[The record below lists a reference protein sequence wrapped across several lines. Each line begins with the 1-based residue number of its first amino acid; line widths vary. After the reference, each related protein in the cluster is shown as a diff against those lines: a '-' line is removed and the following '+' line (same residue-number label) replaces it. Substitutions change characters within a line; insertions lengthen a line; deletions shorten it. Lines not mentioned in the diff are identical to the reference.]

1 MQEAMSGLH
10 PIATTKADIRKRS
23 CLLYPPKADM
33 CGALAHVCFGPI
45 ADIEE
50 FGAQP
55 GTNVP
60 GSFFARLVLGP
71 MSVGS
76 VVIVTW
82 TAVIVGTTT
91 VIGWTAT
98 ITVVVSTVIRSGSI
112 SVAVI
117 SRTIVVRP

>member
-1 MQEAMSGLH
+1 MVLAQTRFLEGLGRVKAPMSALGQKRTLKSS
-10 PIATTKADIRKRS
+10 ALTKEK
-23 CLLYPPKADM
+23 
-33 CGALAHVCFGPI
+33 
-45 ADIEE
+45 
-50 FGAQP
+50 P
-55 GTNVP
+55 GTFVP
-60 GSFFARLVLGP
+60 GSFFTRLVLGP

-82 TAVIVGTTT
+82 TTVIVGTTT
-91 VIGWTAT
+91 VIVWTAT